1 MKARLLSLLTLT
13 LTLAVV
19 LTAWSQSAAQSTGTA
34 AQRDEIPDDA
44 QLAHASG
51 GVIYR
56 HICQA
61 CHMADAEGAVGA
73 GHIPALAADAR
84 LASAQYM
91 AAIVVNGRGDMP
103 AFGPRPDYTG
113 LQAMNHVTLS
123 DAQIAAVINFV
134 RSHFGN
140 HYRDRI
146 TPAEVKA
153 VQLRTA
159 SNADDE
165 DLSLMAGK

>member
-1 MKARLLSLLTLT
+1 MKARLLCLLTLT
-13 LTLAVV
+13 LTLAVA
-19 LTAWSQSAAQSTGTA
+19 LTARGESAAKSTSTA
-34 AQRDEIPDDA
+34 AHGDEILDDA

-51 GVIYR
+51 ARLYQ

-61 CHMADAEGAVGA
+61 CHMPDAEGAVGA
-73 GHIPALAADAR
+73 GHIPALARDAR

-103 AFGPRPDYTG
+103 AFGPRPDYTD
-113 LQAMNHVTLS
+113 LEAMDHVTLS

-146 TPAEVKA
+146 TTAEVTA
-153 VQLRTA
+153 IRLRQ
-159 SNADDE
+159 
-165 DLSLMAGK
+165 

>member
-1 MKARLLSLLTLT
+1 LLRARPS
-13 LTLAVV
+13 A
-19 LTAWSQSAAQSTGTA
+19 ASQTSVKGTSAAAQS
-34 AQRDEIPDDA
+34 DEILDGP

-51 GVIYR
+51 AVIYR

-73 GHIPALAADAR
+73 GHIPRLAGDPR
-84 LASAQYM
+84 LASAEYM
-91 AAIVVNGRGDMP
+91 AAIVLNGRGDMP
-103 AFGPRPDYTG
+103 AFRPRPDYTE
-113 LQAMNHVTLS
+113 LEAFDHVTLS

-146 TPAEVKA
+146 TPAQVKT
-153 VQLRTA
+153 VRVRTSGLPPA
-159 SNADDE
+159 
-165 DLSLMAGK
+165 

>member
-1 MKARLLSLLTLT
+1 MKARLPYLLTLAIAF
-13 LTLAVV
+13 AVV
-19 LTAWSQSAAQSTGTA
+19 LIAWGQSFAKGTGVA
-34 AQRDEIPDDA
+34 AQRSEIIDGA

-51 GVIYR
+51 AVIYR

-73 GHIPALAADAR
+73 GHIPALARDAR

-91 AAIVVNGRGDMP
+91 AAIVVSGRGDMP

-113 LQAMNHVTLS
+113 LEALDHVTLS

-146 TPAEVKA
+146 TPAEVRIVRA
-153 VQLRTA
+153 RNSGLPPA
-159 SNADDE
+159 
-165 DLSLMAGK
+165 